1 MVKEQSPK
9 ALYGVR
15 GKLYELLANCIPPE
29 LILRTLLL
37 DLLKRLDDELKVETT
52 SLAALYEH
60 RLQARGEGDQG
71 GWRWGGKMW
80 VGGAVGRRV
89 DREVRS
95 GSQLEYRCM

>member
-1 MVKEQSPK
+1 MGFICGLGAQQEIAQDMVKEQSPK

-52 SLAALYEH
+52 ALAALYEH
-60 RLQARGEGDQG
+60 RLQVG
-71 GWRWGGKMW
+71 
-80 VGGAVGRRV
+80 GGAVGR
-89 DREVRS
+89 VRS
-95 GSQLEYRCM
+95 GVKLEMRVCQRA